1 MKTKITD
8 PVLFTRI
15 SAAIGGILW
24 LLLLLPLSDWLNLP
38 VESKGETW
46 LIERLLMLATLVFV
60 PLVLSLITAED
71 KAGFHNLAFRCAT
84 WLQPFSAVLVF
95 VSFSMRTSLLAGV
108 IIIPWILMTFFIA
121 LFGLGRLWQR
131 WKTTGGILPLEELC
145 IDAGLAYVV
154 VGSGWLFLS
163 RLGLNPMNFSD
174 TIVLLTA
181 VHFHYAGFSAPIL
194 TGLAGRKI
202 HTGIARKLY
211 LAAATGVIAGPPLV
225 AAGITL
231 SRAVEVLSAVTLA
244 LSLFLLAMLTM
255 LVVAPTMKPVP
266 RLMLVL
272 SSVSVIV
279 TMIFACLYAFG
290 RFAGIETVSIPLMAQ
305 VHGVSNA
312 FGFVLCGLLGWTL
325 STPIPVKK

>member
-1 MKTKITD
+1 MKTKSTD
-8 PVLFTRI
+8 PVLFTRA
-15 SAAIGGILW
+15 SAVIGGIIW

-38 VESKGETW
+38 VESNGETW

-60 PLVLSLITAED
+60 PLALSLAAPANGE
-71 KAGFHNLAFRCAT
+71 GSHNFAFRVAI
-84 WLQPFSAVLVF
+84 WLQPFSSILVI
-95 VSFSMRTSLLAGV
+95 VSFYVRTGYWAGAITV
-108 IIIPWILMTFFIA
+108 PWILTTFFIA
-121 LFGLGRLWQR
+121 LFGLWRLWQR
-131 WKTTGGILPLEELC
+131 WKTTGTLLPLEELC

-163 RLGLNPMNFSD
+163 RTGLNPLNFSD

-202 HTGIARKLY
+202 NTGIARKLY

-231 SRAVEVLSAVTLA
+231 SRSVEVFSAVTLA
-244 LSLFLLAMLTM
+244 LSLFFLAMLTM
-255 LVVAPTMKPVP
+255 FAVAPAMKPAP
-266 RLMLVL
+266 RLLLVL

-290 RFAGIETVSIPLMAQ
+290 RFAGTETVNIPLMAQ
-305 VHGVSNA
+305 IHGVSNA
-312 FGFVLCGLLGWTL
+312 LGFVLCGLLGWAINRNG
-325 STPIPVKK
+325 PAN